1 MVCSRA
7 KHLAGFVSV
16 ILFISSLSAFAQ
28 TSPGTVKGVVVDK
41 EGSPLP
47 GATVTL
53 ENKSMGVAGLGG
65 VTNAKG
71 EFRITPVPPGKNY
84 DLTVMMPGHQQIKFA
99 IDVPAGK
106 TMVQNVTL
114 REQVTER
121 IKVEG
126 KSDVVDTEKGG
137 TTTHI
142 TSEFISGLPV
152 LGTDYQDV
160 LTLAPGVTDVNNTGN
175 PNIHGARDTDVVTL
189 VDGVST
195 TDPFDGHFGQNLNTE
210 SIEEIEVITSGA
222 GAQFSRAQGGFVNI
236 VTKSGGNEFK
246 GTFTFAMRTNK
257 LDGDGAGI
265 DQTELRG
272 GIGEEDG
279 FRNLSF
285 TDLYPY
291 LSVSGAFVKDHL
303 WYIFSPEYIQ
313 EEVPINT
320 GTQAY
325 VQRLTDVRVNGKVT
339 WQVSSSNKM
348 ALSAIFDKQQ
358 LNNQGLNSRVDP
370 EAGFTFERGGPTIT
384 LQDTAIFTPTFSLES
399 TISRFDQTFKRLPT
413 TNPDTNGNGVLT
425 IDGNRTLGGNDD
437 GFVQLREA
445 VDPGG
450 EDLDRDGAW
459 DVFEDYN
466 RDKKLLCNKPDPI
479 TQEVFCPE
487 DLDFDTRLTGPLGCE
502 GENREDIN
510 CDGILNFESDGNEN
524 GILDGNEDGGI
535 LCTNPSVCVADPI
548 TGDLYERD
556 SAGNSTRGNGKFDTE
571 DKNGNFDLDDTPFPN
586 WIDANGNGHPDRGEF
601 TAPLAGD
608 EPYLL
613 DSDTNRLTGPY
624 FLTYADS
631 RTRDSLREDMSY
643 YIDDLFGSHDLRMGM
658 SVEREGYQATFDR
671 RTFWQVDRSNVTN
684 AAGLQTGI
692 MSAFL
697 PTAQSATNSATSDNI
712 GIYFNDTFKPLPN
725 LTLGLGIR
733 FDREQVGSFGY
744 TFFDPVAETQ
754 QYNHLLNIGGQEG
767 GKTGQDLDN
776 DGIKSQG
783 LIDKDPLYK
792 GDNVV
797 PVDELKNRV
806 SNLSTDL
813 GFAAGGRLTR
823 HNIESVIASDFISN
837 SNILSVGHPRTPED
851 ITITNNNLAP
861 RLSVSWDPWA
871 DGKSKAT
878 ATWGRFYDKL
888 FLQTVVGEEGPD
900 FMTVYYRF
908 DVDGVDRDGR
918 PNNFVGRPI
927 SLSPPSAS
935 QVDRSLRTPYTDEFT
950 IGFSREIAP
959 EMSVSINYI
968 QRNFKDQL
976 QDVDVNHSARKP
988 GVNGAICTT
997 ITPSGYCDDFGET
1010 TPQPVNGS
1018 GGESGKGRPD
1028 ERTSDTYPDLYIN
1041 NLNFNQILRVGNY
1054 NLQDYQAVEL
1064 QFVRRLSRKWQ
1075 MDASY
1080 VFSKATGQADSFNAE
1095 SGDDP
1100 ALTELRAGYLE
1111 FDQRHVA
1118 KFYATAFLPG
1128 DWRVGGGITWAS
1140 GLPYSM
1146 VNRFTASD
1154 NVDFAQ
1160 TRRIYGHKDENV
1172 GKFFDENRNVHR
1184 NPAAYSIDVR
1194 TEKQFVMGKVSSG
1207 AFFEIFNLLNT
1218 DDLRVTEIDNRADS
1232 LQAIETRDFG
1242 RRFQFGIRMNF

>member
-1 MVCSRA
+1 MVSGRA

-16 ILFISSLSAFAQ
+16 ILLISSLSAFAQ

-53 ENKSMGVAGLGG
+53 ENKGMGVVGLGG
-65 VTNAKG
+65 VTNAQG

-84 DLTVMMPGHQQIKFA
+84 DMTVKMPGHQQIKFT
-99 IDVPAGK
+99 IEVYAGK
-106 TMVQNVTL
+106 TVVQNVTL

-126 KSDVVDTEKGG
+126 KSDVVDTE
-137 TTTHI
+137 TTTISTTI

-152 LGTDYQDV
+152 LGTDYQDI

-195 TDPFDGHFGQNLNTE
+195 TDPFSGGFGQNLNTE

-257 LDGDGAGI
+257 LDGDGAGV
-265 DQTELRG
+265 DPAELRG

-279 FRNLSF
+279 FRDLRF

-313 EEVPINT
+313 EEFPINT

-325 VQRLTDVRVNGKVT
+325 VQRLTDVRVNAKVT
-339 WQVSSSNKM
+339 WQVSSSNKL
-348 ALSAIFDKQQ
+348 ALSTIFDKQEF
-358 LNNQGLNSRVDP
+358 NNQGLNSRIDP
-370 EAGFTFERGGPTIT
+370 ESGFIFQRGGPTIT
-384 LQDTAIFTPTFSLES
+384 LQDTAIFSPTFSLES
-399 TISRFDQTFKRLPT
+399 TISRFDQTFKALPT
-413 TNPDTNGNGVLT
+413 SSPDSNGNGILT
-425 IDGNRTLGGNDD
+425 IDSNLALGGNND

-445 VDPGG
+445 VDPGSD
-450 EDLDRDGAW
+450 DLDRDRKW
-459 DVFEDYN
+459 DVFEDFILG
-466 RDKKLLCNKPDPI
+466 DKKLNCNTPDPI
-479 TQEVFCPE
+479 TGEVFCPE
-487 DLDFDTRLTGPLGCE
+487 DLDFDGRLTSPLGCD
-502 GENREDIN
+502 GQNREDIN
-510 CDGILNFESDGNEN
+510 CNGLLNREFDEDQDGVVDT
-524 GILDGNEDGGI
+524 NEDIGLPCNNAS
-535 LCTNPSVCVADPI
+535 LCVPDALGN
-548 TGDLYERD
+548 LWQKD
-556 SAGNSTRGNGKFDTE
+556 SDGNSTRGNGKIDTE
-571 DKNGNFDLDDTPFPN
+571 DRNGNGEIDDTPFPN
-586 WIDANGNGHPDRGEF
+586 WVDANGNGRPELGEY
-601 TAPLAGD
+601 TAPELAD
-608 EPYLL
+608 EPYIL
-613 DSDTNRLTGPY
+613 DFNSLRITGPY

-631 RTRDSLREDMSY
+631 RTRNSLREDMSY

-658 SVEREGYQATFDR
+658 SLEREGYEAQFDR
-671 RTFWQVDRSNVTN
+671 RTFWQVDRSTVAN
-684 AAGLQTGI
+684 AAGEVGGI
-692 MSAFL
+692 ISGFL
-697 PTAQSATNSATSDNI
+697 PTATTATNYASSDNI
-712 GIYFNDTFKPLPN
+712 GVYFNDTFKPLPN

-744 TFFDPVAETQ
+744 TYFEPAAERR
-754 QYNHLLNIGGQEG
+754 QYDNLLNIGGQEG
-767 GKTGQDLDN
+767 GSVNKDLDN
-776 DGIKSQG
+776 NGIRTQG
-783 LIDKDPLYK
+783 LSDRDPLYA
-792 GDNVV
+792 GNGVIPLNV
-797 PVDELKNRV
+797 NRV
-806 SNLSTDL
+806 NTLSTDL
-813 GFAAGGRLTR
+813 SYAAGGRLTM
-823 HNIESVIASDFISN
+823 HNVESEISSSFIANSD
-837 SNILSVGHPRTPED
+837 ILSLGHPRTQED

-861 RLSVSWDPWA
+861 RISLSWDPWA

-888 FLQTVVGEEGPD
+888 FLQTVVQEEGPD
-900 FMTVYYRF
+900 FMTVYYRL
-908 DVDGVDRDGR
+908 DIDGVDRDGK
-918 PNNFVGRPI
+918 PDNFVGTPI
-927 SLSPPSAS
+927 SQAPPSAD
-935 QVDRSLRTPYTDEFT
+935 QVNRALRTPYTDEFT
-950 IGFSREIAP
+950 IGFQREIAP

-968 QRNFKDQL
+968 QRKFQDQL
-976 QDVDVNHSARKP
+976 QDIDANHTARKP
-988 GVNGAICTT
+988 GENGAICTNVT
-997 ITPSGYCDDFGET
+997 VSGYCDEFGRT
-1010 TPQPVNGS
+1010 IAFPVNGS
-1018 GGESGKGRPD
+1018 GGEAGKGRAEERAPD
-1028 ERTSDTYPDLYIN
+1028 GYPDLYID
-1041 NLNFNQILRVGNY
+1041 NLNFNQIFRVGNY
-1054 NLQDYQAVEL
+1054 NVQDYNAIEL

-1080 VFSKATGQADSFNAE
+1080 VFSKAMGQADSFNAE

-1100 ALTELRAGYLE
+1100 ALTELRSGYLE

-1118 KFYATAFLPG
+1118 KFFATAFLPG

-1140 GLPYSM
+1140 GLPFSM
-1146 VNRFTASD
+1146 VNRFNASD

-1160 TRRIYGHKDENV
+1160 TRRVYGYKDENT
-1172 GKFFDENRNVHR
+1172 GLFYDEDRNSHR

-1218 DDLRVTEIDNRADS
+1218 DDIRVFEIDNRANT
-1232 LQAIETRDFG
+1232 LQALETRDFG
-1242 RRFQFGIRMNF
+1242 RRFQFGIKMNF